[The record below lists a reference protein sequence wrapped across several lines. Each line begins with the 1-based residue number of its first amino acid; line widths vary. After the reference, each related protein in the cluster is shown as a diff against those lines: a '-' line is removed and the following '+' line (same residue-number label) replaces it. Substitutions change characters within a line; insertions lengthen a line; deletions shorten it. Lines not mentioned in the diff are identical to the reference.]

1 MVQTELMAFSRM
13 VEHIKQLCVQGK
25 SGTLFLV
32 SDQNQMVQV
41 HLARGEIVSLAHR
54 NRRGLEALA
63 VLVTMKNAKLRLD
76 EGYVASPDGSNLATK
91 VILDHLDN
99 VASVAS
105 VAAAPVAASG
115 ASVPTMLGPEIRAT
129 AQRIL
134 MKYVGPMAEI
144 VCADHFER
152 TTDLRALARS
162 LSNEIP
168 DQAQA
173 MKFAAEISAA
183 FNLAP
188 A

>member
-1 MVQTELMAFSRM
+1 MVQTEVMAFPL
-13 VEHIKQLCVQGK
+13 VIGHIKKLCVQGK

-32 SDQNQMVQV
+32 SDENQMVQV
-41 HLARGEIVSLAHR
+41 HFARGDIVSLAHR

-63 VLVTMKNAKLRLD
+63 VLVKMKSAKLRFD
-76 EGYVASPDGSNLATK
+76 DGYVASPDGNNLATK

-105 VAAAPVAASG
+105 VPVAAPGESAP
-115 ASVPTMLGPEIRAT
+115 ASLDPEVRAI

-134 MKYVGPMAEI
+134 TKYVGPMAEI

-162 LSNEIP
+162 LSNEVP
-168 DQAQA
+168 DQDQA
-173 MKFAAEISAA
+173 ARFAAEIAAA
-183 FNLAP
+183 FNLSP

>member
-1 MVQTELMAFSRM
+1 MAQTELMTFSGI
-13 VEHIKQLCVQGK
+13 VGHIRQLCAEGR

-32 SDQNQMVQV
+32 SDENQMVLV
-41 HLARGEIVSLAHR
+41 HLARGDIVSLAHR

-63 VLVTMKNAKLRLD
+63 VLGKMKNAKLRFD
-76 EGYVASPDGSNLATK
+76 DGYVASPDGNNLATK

-99 VASVAS
+99 VASVG
-105 VAAAPVAASG
+105 VTPVAASDVS
-115 ASVPTMLGPEIRAT
+115 APAALGPEVRAT

-162 LSNEIP
+162 LSSEVP
-168 DQAQA
+168 DQDQA
-173 MKFAAEISAA
+173 AKFAAEIAAA
-183 FNLAP
+183 FNLSP